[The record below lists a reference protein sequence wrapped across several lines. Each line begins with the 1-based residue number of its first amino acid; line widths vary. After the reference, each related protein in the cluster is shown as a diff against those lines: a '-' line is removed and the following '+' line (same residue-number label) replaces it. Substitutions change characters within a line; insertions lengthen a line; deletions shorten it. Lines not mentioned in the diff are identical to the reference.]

1 MDGAFESK
9 GGKKKQECECET
21 FQSEIFLNLYFE
33 QVQELFQRGW
43 SDCPTPFTINLLY
56 TKKRP
61 QLGKISGAQKGGW
74 PAAWWS

>member
-1 MDGAFESK
+1 MKKVYLWEDVTSEIAATLPLRFFF
-9 GGKKKQECECET
+9 GGKIQT
-21 FQSEIFLNLYFE
+21 
-33 QVQELFQRGW
+33 QELFQRGW
-43 SDCPTPFTINLLY
+43 SFCPTPFTINLLY